1 MKARDYKPVAR
12 GDEIARGSPLPLSLA
27 VIALNEEANIARCL
41 GSVSGLVSEIVVID
55 SGSTDRTG
63 EIARDF
69 GARVIHNPWPGHVA
83 QKNVALEH
91 CTQPWVLS
99 LDADEALDSELYAA
113 IRAVLAEPGEI
124 HGFEVNRLNS
134 YLGAWIRHAWYPE
147 WRLRL
152 VRRDRGCWTG
162 MDPHDHLTVDGPT
175 RRLSGHLLH
184 YSYPDLKTHLTTTV
198 RYGEISGHQ
207 LAARG
212 KRVGPLKI
220 ALAPLWRFWRS
231 LLIKQAWRDGWRGWM
246 IAFSSMFAGF
256 AKYAFYLERTRYAPT
271 DRDGEERRER

>member
-1 MKARDYKPVAR
+1 MSARGHLPVTG
-12 GDEIARGSPLPLSLA
+12 GDEIARQQPLSLSLA

-41 GSVSGLVSEIVVID
+41 DSATGLASEIVVVD
-55 SGSTDRTG
+55 SGSEDRTR
-63 EIARDF
+63 EIAREF

-99 LDADEALDSELYAA
+99 LDADEALDAELYAA
-113 IRAVLAEPGEI
+113 IRTALTAPGDAN
-124 HGFEVNRLNS
+124 GFEVNRLNS

-152 VRRDRGCWTG
+152 VRREYGRWEG
-162 MDPHDHLTVDGPT
+162 MDPHDHLMVDGPA

-184 YSYPDLKTHLTTTV
+184 YSYPDLKTHLSTTV

-212 KRVGPLKI
+212 KRIGALRI
-220 ALAPLWRFWRS
+220 ALSPFWRFWRS

-256 AKYAFYLERTRYAPT
+256 AKYAFYLERTRYAPPKD
-271 DRDGEERRER
+271 DREDRGER

>member
-1 MKARDYKPVAR
+1 MSDYAPVTREDEVARDR
-12 GDEIARGSPLPLSLA
+12 PLPLSLA
-27 VIALNEEANIARCL
+27 VIALNEETNIARCL
-41 GSVSGLVSEIVVID
+41 ESVAGLASEIVVID
-55 SGSTDRTG
+55 SGSADRTCD
-63 EIARDF
+63 IAREF
-69 GARVIHNPWPGHVA
+69 GARVTYNAWPGHVA

-99 LDADEALDSELYAA
+99 LDADEALDAELHAA
-113 IRAVLAEPGEI
+113 IRAALADPGEI

-152 VRRDRGCWTG
+152 VRREHGRWTG
-162 MDPHDHLTVDGPT
+162 TDPHDHLTVDGPT

-184 YSYPDLKTHLTTTV
+184 YSYPDLKTHLSTTI
-198 RYGEISGHQ
+198 RYGEISGRQ
-207 LAARG
+207 LAARD
-212 KRVGPLKI
+212 KRIGPLKI
-220 ALAPLWRFWRS
+220 ALSPFWRFWRS

-256 AKYAFYLERTRYAPT
+256 AKYAFYLERTRYMPAED
-271 DRDGEERRER
+271 DREDRGKR